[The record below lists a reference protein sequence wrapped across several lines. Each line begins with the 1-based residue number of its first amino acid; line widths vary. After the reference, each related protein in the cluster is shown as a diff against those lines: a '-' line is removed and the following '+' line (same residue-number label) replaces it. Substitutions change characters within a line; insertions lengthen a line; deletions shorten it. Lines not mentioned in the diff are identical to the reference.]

1 MKKNILGIIILSF
14 LISYSVVASHP
25 DESHSH
31 GNKHENAPSP
41 AIITNDNEYLTN
53 LNLMK
58 GHLWV
63 GIELYKTSSIDNA
76 KMHMKH
82 PKSELYGDMVP
93 TFKARGAPG
102 FATELENLSSS
113 VQSEESIKIVNDR
126 YSNLFVAISKNEEFI
141 TQGNDSIDKKIKLVI
156 SLLEIAAKEYAIG
169 IVNGKVENVY
179 EYQDALGFTT
189 MAKNN
194 LLDINTKN
202 INNKLRISKII
213 DILNFLLPLWPELVP
228 NSNID
233 GDARTIIDAI
243 EKIKKI

>member
-1 MKKNILGIIILSF
+1 
-14 LISYSVVASHP
+14 
-25 DESHSH
+25 
-31 GNKHENAPSP
+31 
-41 AIITNDNEYLTN
+41 
-53 LNLMK
+53 
-58 GHLWV
+58 
-63 GIELYKTSSIDNA
+63 
-76 KMHMKH
+76 MKH